1 LIGVED
7 TTNDFIAAKA
17 DNNAPAKRQHV
28 LDRHGSDL

>member
-7 TTNDFIAAKA
+7 ATNDCIAAKA
-17 DNNAPAKRQHV
+17 DNNAQAKRQYV